1 MMASFMR
8 FYKSI
13 KQLFVLCLFM
23 GMAHHAVAGSIAP
36 NTNVNSLTIKTAEIV
51 LEDEAYLLNADVD
64 VKFNADLEEALNKGF
79 EFNFLV
85 EFQLVIPYQYWFDD
99 EVVTVTNRVVLS
111 YHALS
116 RQYLIQRGDQ
126 QKSFA
131 SLDEV
136 RQELGRIR
144 DFKVFSKAD
153 VSKGEPYKAALLM
166 RLDHTK
172 LPKALL
178 AEADSADEWKMISQR
193 FEWIPSL
200 FK

>member
-1 MMASFMR
+1 MR
-8 FYKSI
+8 YYKSI
-13 KQLFVLCLFM
+13 KQLFALAILIFM
-23 GMAHHAVAGSIAP
+23 ANHAIANP
-36 NTNVNSLTIKTAEIV
+36 NDISDTMNSLNIKNAEIILV
-51 LEDEAYLLNADVD
+51 EDNYLLNADVD
-64 VKFNADLEEALNKGF
+64 VKFNADLEGALHKGF

-85 EFQLVIPYQYWFDD
+85 EFQLVTPYQYWFDD
-99 EVVTVTNRVVLS
+99 EIVTVTHRITLN

-126 QKSFA
+126 QKSFG
-131 SLDEV
+131 SLEDV
-136 RQELGRIR
+136 KLELGKIR
-144 DFKVFSKAD
+144 DLKVFDKDD

-178 AEADSADEWKMISQR
+178 VEAENTDEWKMISQR